1 MMREHNLRLN
11 AISRAHNTTKF
22 DEEDSMSVNDENML
36 KEVKE
41 ISKRGNNA
49 EVKQEKDG
57 TWVIYEV
64 HKKKKKVG

>member
-1 MMREHNLRLN
+1 
-11 AISRAHNTTKF
+11 
-22 DEEDSMSVNDENML
+22 MSVNDENML